1 MILAGV
7 AMNFL
12 FAFVVFSGLFM
23 IGVEPLGIN
32 TKFPTQTETKLIPS
46 FQEAVRIGLV
56 KTDGIVL
63 SPLTGSIAEKSGILE
78 NDILVSIDG
87 KNIMSPEDM
96 ITMVKKSTAPMSFML
111 R

>member
-1 MILAGV
+1 
-7 AMNFL
+7 MNFL